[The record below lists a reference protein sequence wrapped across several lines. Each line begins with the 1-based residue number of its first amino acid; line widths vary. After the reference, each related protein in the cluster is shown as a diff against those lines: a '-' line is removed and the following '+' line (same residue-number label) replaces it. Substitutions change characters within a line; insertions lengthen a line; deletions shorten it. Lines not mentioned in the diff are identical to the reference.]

1 MEKILWGEN
10 FSVGVLVLDKQHQ
23 QIVMLVNTL
32 IEMNDTKVDSEIISD
47 TLTKMTQ
54 YASDH
59 FRTEEQYMLD
69 YDYPEYPSQKKTTPG
84 IQEKRPLIS
93 AWKLWCIK

>member
-1 MEKILWGEN
+1 MEKILWDDG
-10 FSVGVLVLDKQHQ
+10 FSVGVRELDKQHQ

-32 IEMNDTKVDSEIISD
+32 IEMNETEVASEIISD

-59 FRTEEQYMLD
+59 FKTEEQY
-69 YDYPEYPSQKKTTPG
+69 QKVLSIFLK
-84 IQEKRPLIS
+84 
-93 AWKLWCIK
+93 